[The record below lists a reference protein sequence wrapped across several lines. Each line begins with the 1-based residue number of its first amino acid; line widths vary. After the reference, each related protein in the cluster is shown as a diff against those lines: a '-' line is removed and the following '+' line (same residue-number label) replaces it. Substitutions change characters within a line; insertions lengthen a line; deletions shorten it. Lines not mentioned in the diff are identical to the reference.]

1 MKHTALITGAS
12 SGIGKELAEIHAEK
26 GGDLILVARSKDKL
40 EQIKQDLE
48 SKYNIKVIL
57 IIKDLTDVNAPQEI
71 FDEVKGEKI
80 EIDYLINNAGFGGQG
95 YFHERNWQDDKNM
108 IQLNVMA
115 LTELTRLFLPDFVK
129 RNSGKILNVSST
141 ASFMPGPL
149 QAVYFATKSYVQ
161 FFSNALSEEL
171 SNTNVSVTNL
181 MPGATETKFA
191 KVSNMDK
198 TGLFDKTAS
207 VRSVAEDGY
216 NAMLDG
222 KMDIIS
228 GLTFGQKI
236 MFYLIPFTPKKVLL
250 KQIKNMQEIKK

>member
-1 MKHTALITGAS
+1 MKHTALITWAS
-12 SGIGKELAEIHAEK
+12 SGIWKELAEIHAEK
-26 GGDLILVARSKDKL
+26 WWDLILVARSKDKL

-71 FDEVKGEKI
+71 FDEVKWEKI
-80 EIDYLINNAGFGGQG
+80 EIDYLINNAWFGGQW

-129 RNSGKILNVSST
+129 RNSWKILNVSST
-141 ASFMPGPL
+141 ASFMPWPL

-181 MPGATETKFA
+181 MPWATETKFA

-207 VRSVAEDGY
+207 VRSVAEDWY
-216 NAMLDG
+216 NAMLDW

-228 GLTFGQKI
+228 WLTFGQKI